1 MATLLKAN
9 VPRRRSTERRPV
21 VTLTLAVLMAA
32 GALIMLGR
40 PDGGGVPA
48 VSVNAAEAVED
59 LDATELLLQSSP
71 AQTYPDSAPAQASGC
86 SANGISGDMIGDASP
101 HEIYETY
108 ITWCRGQ

>member
-1 MATLLKAN
+1 METVLKTH
-9 VPRRRSTERRPV
+9 VPRRRSTERRPIV
-21 VTLTLAVLMAA
+21 MLMLAVLVAA
-32 GALIMLGR
+32 GGLIMLGR
-40 PDGGGVPA
+40 SDGNGVPA

-59 LDATELLLQSSP
+59 LDATEPLQSTP
-71 AQTYPDSAPAQASGC
+71 AQAYPDSAPASASGC